1 MPENIDI
8 KLAIG
13 LKPEQIINYLAR
25 KGYKISWNWQDT
37 WKEAHTK
44 AFTVAKAMRLDILS
58 DIRNEL
64 QKAIDNGLTYQ
75 QFKENLKPILKAKGW
90 WGKVKAKDV
99 PSDFPLPEDVDPE
112 KEVLLGS
119 PWRLKTIYRTNID
132 VAYASGHYKAMMDN
146 IEDRPY
152 WMYNAVLDSNTR
164 PSHRALHGKVFRADD
179 PIWDKI
185 YPPNDHGC
193 RCSVIPL
200 DEDDLKEMNVTPP
213 PRLQSNEAEKLI
225 NKIKPGKGWDYNPGK
240 AALEFDQTF
249 GGNFNLND
257 NQPTYK
263 DFSRPSVKEIK
274 DRLPSPDKFPS
285 IKEIGEEKFIEQLRK
300 EFDLENSDFSIIK
313 TADDDQSVFTLNRLL
328 HILDKK
334 DGRERYASYIK
345 PTLQN
350 PFEVWLSEYVNEKG
364 EIELRKSYFG
374 LFKDKETKE
383 DIFVVLRQEKDSF
396 IFWNAFERGRGK
408 IDNLRKGYLKYW
420 K

>member
-1 MPENIDI
+1 MPQDIDI
-8 KLAIG
+8 KLIIG
-13 LKPEQIINYLAR
+13 LKPEEIINYLKR
-25 KGYKISWNWQDT
+25 KGYKVSWNWQDT
-37 WKEAHTK
+37 WKEAHAK
-44 AFTVAKAMRLDILS
+44 AFSVAKAMKLDILS

-64 QKAIDNGLTYQ
+64 QNAIDNGSTFH
-75 QFKENLKPILKAKGW
+75 QFKENLKPTLKEKGW
-90 WGKVKAKDV
+90 WGRVPAKDV
-99 PSDFPLPEDVDPE
+99 PSDFPLPPDFHPE
-112 KEVLLGS
+112 QEVLLGS

-132 VAYASGHYKAMMDN
+132 VAYASGHYKAMTDN
-146 IEDRPY
+146 IDDRPY
-152 WMYNAVLDSNTR
+152 WMYNAVLDNNTR

-185 YPPNDHGC
+185 FPPNDWGC

-200 DEDDLKEMNVTPP
+200 DNDDLEEM
-213 PRLQSNEAEKLI
+213 RLIPLKGSDDLVDKL
-225 NKIKPGKGWDYNPGK
+225 KPGKGWDYNPGK
-240 AALEFDQTF
+240 SALEFDQTF